1 MKNKGGGIILN
12 PNSRLSPEEA
22 FKEFL
27 KMSDIEPLSSGG
39 NGAIF
44 KITIKDEYEDT
55 YIETPIYVSVDGE
68 TLAHPILGIIAKISV
83 TTIEEIIQSGIYKIT
98 YQDITYGLDTIH
110 LSTLESIRQEYATQ
124 QYVFEKTC
132 ADLNSICPSPLFLIP
147 DITGMPNIEIIL
159 RGFVFG
165 NLDHTIE
172 KPSHINLSLFAME
185 YIEEM
190 DTLHNVL
197 YPLVPVEPMINSD
210 VPPPPLESKI
220 SRIIANNEY
229 VQNMIALYMFNL
241 CLLANDGIAHCDF
254 HFGNGMVLL
263 DGSNF
268 KVLDYGRSIR
278 IPQELQ
284 GQIYAYFNKFFT
296 IDGSMASLQA
306 LVNAIFQ
313 ANMPSFNKLHDQS
326 QIQLKYGWFIDNLVL
341 SAVGQKLFKL
351 YQIHIAN
358 AEATR
363 RTSIELIGL
372 VRDDISLSA
381 VSDLHQRGSI
391 DFVKMVLLGQQI
403 ADKEERQ
410 RQFNIS
416 EQTAIRLIKKPPDG
430 YDPDKLEPTA
440 KKYDNNQLLLF
451 EKLKELLFLS
461 QNNVTQDIVNLIY
474 TIGYLQIVKSQ
485 GTKIIYL
492 QHQGHTIGGA
502 APASTSKDILKSLE
516 ITVPNK
522 KSLDNDKKIQA
533 KIAEIKQ
540 IQADMAKIFADWR
553 DEVYNIFTQ
562 PDDIKN
568 AYYQTQTPFTILTHI
583 MVCSGLFGPLTS
595 GKYIDVKEE
604 ENKELHDK
612 LNLIAGAFVTMNNGY
627 LSMSNVKMQLMI
639 EDAKKTT
646 ITTVEKVVE
655 GPTVEVREDI
665 DIDKTLI
672 GPGPGEMINREELVA
687 GFGGNKK
694 YSRRKR
700 RKYSKRQRKG
710 CRRKSNKRFYSKKV
724 TKKRRKYSKPK

>member
-27 KMSDIEPLSSGG
+27 TMSDIEPLSSGG

-55 YIETPIYVSVDGE
+55 YIENPIYVSVDGE

-83 TTIEEIIQSGIYKIT
+83 TTTKEIIQSGIYIIT
-98 YQDITYGLDTIH
+98 YNDITYGLDTIH

-124 QYVFEKTC
+124 QYVFEKSC

-197 YPLVPVEPMINSD
+197 DSLVPAEP
-210 VPPPPLESKI
+210 VAEPLESKI

-241 CLLANDGIAHCDF
+241 CLLANNGIAHCDF

-268 KVLDYGRSIR
+268 KVLDYGRSIL
-278 IPQELQ
+278 IPQVLQ
-284 GQIYAYFNKFFT
+284 GQINYYFDKFFT
-296 IDGSMASLQA
+296 KDRSMASLQA
-306 LVNAIFQ
+306 LVNTIFE
-313 ANMPSFNKLHDQS
+313 ANMPSFYKLDDQS
-326 QIQLKYGWFIDNLVL
+326 QIQPKFGWFIDNLVL
-341 SAVGQKLFKL
+341 SAVGRKLLEL
-351 YQIHIAN
+351 YQIYMAN

-381 VSDLHQRGSI
+381 VSDLHQRNSI

-430 YDPDKLEPTA
+430 YEADKLEPTA
-440 KKYDNNQLLLF
+440 KKYDNDQLLLF

-474 TIGYLQIVKSQ
+474 TIGYLQIEKSQ

-492 QHQGHTIGGA
+492 QHQGPTIIGGA
-502 APASTSKDILKSLE
+502 APASTSKDVLKSLE

-540 IQADMAKIFADWR
+540 IQADMAKIFAEWR
-553 DEVYNIFTQ
+553 DEVYNIFTN
-562 PDDIKN
+562 PNDEERN
-568 AYYQTQTPFTILTHI
+568 AYYQKETPFTILTHI

-604 ENKELHDK
+604 ENKELYDK

-639 EDAKKTT
+639 EDAKKAT

-672 GPGPGEMINREELVA
+672 GPGPAEMINREELVA